1 MDTNTIFREMA
12 QYKAIIAEAQKE
24 LDRLETEV
32 KVYMAESEIT
42 ELIGDEHKAT
52 YKVVTSSRFDSKA
65 FQADGYKAL
74 YEAYKKPSSSMRFT
88 FA

>member
-12 QYKAIIAEAQKE
+12 QYRTIIAEAQKE
-24 LDRLETEV
+24 LDRLEAETKE
-32 KVYMAESEIT
+32 YMTANEIT

-52 YKVVTSSRFDSKA
+52 YKEVVSNRFDSKA
-65 FQADGYKAL
+65 FKADGHEDLYKA
-74 YEAYKKPSSSMRFT
+74 YQKSSSSMRFT